1 MMDGIEK
8 VDLSIIDFFDECEKR
23 SNINLGNNIVSSL
36 SMSELD
42 ERSQKMDE
50 DSINEKEMMNV
61 NNFIFDMA

>member
-36 SMSELD
+36 SMSELE